1 MVNVIEAIEEKL
13 MAQKDEIYFKDLQIK
28 ELKKQLEEARD
39 IIKELERERVEEILQ
54 IKEGA

>member
-13 MAQKDEIYFKDLQIK
+13 IAQKDEIYFKDLQIK